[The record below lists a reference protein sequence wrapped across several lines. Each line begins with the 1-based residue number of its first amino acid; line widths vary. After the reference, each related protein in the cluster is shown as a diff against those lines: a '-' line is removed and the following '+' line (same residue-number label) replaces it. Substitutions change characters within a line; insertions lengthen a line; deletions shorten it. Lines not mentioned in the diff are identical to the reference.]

1 MIVETYYI
9 RGIKVNI
16 DDGAYA
22 GKSAEELERIRENAE
37 GAARDILLAVQR
49 RAAEKSDH
57 EKQNHD
63 GAYFFL
69 RYRRLP
75 QWLRQCI

>member
-16 DDGAYA
+16 DDSAYA

-37 GAARDILLAVQR
+37 GTARDILLAVQR
-49 RAAEKSDH
+49 RAVEKLDH
-57 EKQNHD
+57 GEAK
-63 GAYFFL
+63 
-69 RYRRLP
+69 P
-75 QWLRQCI
+75 

>member
-16 DDGAYA
+16 DDGAYT

-37 GAARDILLAVQR
+37 GTARDILLAVQR
-49 RAAEKSDH
+49 RAVEKSDH
-57 EKQNHD
+57 GEAK
-63 GAYFFL
+63 
-69 RYRRLP
+69 P
-75 QWLRQCI
+75 

>member
-16 DDGAYA
+16 DDSAYA
-22 GKSAEELERIRENAE
+22 GKSAEKLERIRENAE
-37 GAARDILLAVQR
+37 GTARDILLAVQR

-57 EKQNHD
+57 GEAK
-63 GAYFFL
+63 
-69 RYRRLP
+69 P
-75 QWLRQCI
+75 

>member
-16 DDGAYA
+16 DDSAYA

-37 GAARDILLAVQR
+37 GTARDILLAVQR
-49 RAAEKSDH
+49 RAVKKSDH
-57 EKQNHD
+57 GEAK
-63 GAYFFL
+63 
-69 RYRRLP
+69 P
-75 QWLRQCI
+75 

>member
-16 DDGAYA
+16 DDSAYA

-37 GAARDILLAVQR
+37 GTARDILLAVQR
-49 RAAEKSDH
+49 RAVEKSDH
-57 EKQNHD
+57 GEAK
-63 GAYFFL
+63 
-69 RYRRLP
+69 P
-75 QWLRQCI
+75 